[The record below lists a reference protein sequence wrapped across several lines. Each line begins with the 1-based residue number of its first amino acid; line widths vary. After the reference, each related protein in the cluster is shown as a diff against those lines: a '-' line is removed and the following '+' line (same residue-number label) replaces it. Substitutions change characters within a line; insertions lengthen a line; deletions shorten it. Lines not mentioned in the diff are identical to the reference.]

1 MNKFCPEISL
11 PGACVKSALFVLHLT
26 NGWTNFISLP
36 SHKPRLNMFCPE
48 ICLVGGLCKISPV
61 CTTPY
66 KLMNKF
72 SCTTGPR
79 SKKHPSSASATS
91 LLPPVV
97 QPAAP
102 GDCEAIGSCAM
113 VSFGLNS
120 PHCQKVKTQNLVLQ
134 EHLESIGAPLNTKAS
149 RTHHG
154 QKQTES
160 GKPSLNRHAAHFI
173 SLSAHKPRLN
183 QFCPAI
189 PLMGA
194 CVCNP

>member
-1 MNKFCPEISL
+1 MKNQANLFYILQTDEEI
-11 PGACVKSALFVLHLT
+11 LFTIGPQTPSDPVLLR
-26 NGWTNFISLP
+26 NPLS
-36 SHKPRLNMFCPE
+36 
-48 ICLVGGLCKISPV
+48 GGLCKISSV

-102 GDCEAIGSCAM
+102 GDYEAIGSCAM

-160 GKPSLNRHAAHFI
+160 GKPSLNPRAAHFI

-183 QFCPAI
+183 QFCPEI

>member
-1 MNKFCPEISL
+1 MTVLLEFRAFLVWKHVLEQSNERKTRGTGNVCPLRICQE
-11 PGACVKSALFVLHLT
+11 VRLFHFQEVAELASEVTLVHVG
-26 NGWTNFISLP
+26 NAQQ
-36 SHKPRLNMFCPE
+36 RLSW
-48 ICLVGGLCKISPV
+48 LVPKAAP
-61 CTTPY
+61 
-66 KLMNKF
+66 
-72 SCTTGPR
+72 
-79 SKKHPSSASATS
+79 S

-160 GKPSLNRHAAHFI
+160 GKPSLNRRAAHFI

-183 QFCPAI
+183 QFCPEI

>member
-1 MNKFCPEISL
+1 MVL
-11 PGACVKSALFVLHLT
+11 PRNLLS
-26 NGWTNFISLP
+26 
-36 SHKPRLNMFCPE
+36 
-48 ICLVGGLCKISPV
+48 GGLVQNQSSMHYTLQTDEPIFLHDWPH
-61 CTTPY
+61 
-66 KLMNKF
+66 
-72 SCTTGPR
+72 GPR
-79 SKKHPSSASATS
+79 NIQAQ
-91 LLPPVV
+91 LLPHLCSFLWSNPLLL
-97 QPAAP
+97 

-160 GKPSLNRHAAHFI
+160 GKPSLDRRAAHFI

-183 QFCPAI
+183 QFCPEI